1 MLTAWDDFAVHL
13 DGNAFPDQIERLDQ
27 LGDGKRRREGTGFT
41 VDDQFNHNFYPGV
54 SFSMTPNST
63 LKGIA
68 LSVGDMSIAS
78 MT

>member
-1 MLTAWDDFAVHL
+1 MLAARDDFAVL
-13 DGNAFPDQIERLDQ
+13 FDGDAFSRQLQRLDK
-27 LGDGKRRREGTGFT
+27 LSERKRGRKATGFT

-68 LSVGDMSIAS
+68 LSVGDMTIAS

>member
-1 MLTAWDDFAVHL
+1 MLAARDNFTVFF

-41 VDDQFNHNFYPGV
+41 VNDQFNHNFYPGV

-68 LSVGDMSIAS
+68 LWVGDMTIAS